1 MRRKRA
7 RPVVLRIERMSDG
20 RTIDAAPMVDDFTGQ
35 AIVPQDT
42 SQALGLGQSAT
53 PVMDAWV
60 LDEVRARGRVEA
72 MRMVL
77 VRSGLV
83 AAPPELLPSGKAGV
97 RLRVTYPR
105 HGWRRV

>member
-1 MRRKRA
+1 MQRKQA
-7 RPVVLRIERMSDG
+7 KPVVLRIERMSDG
-20 RTIDAAPMVDDFTGQ
+20 RGIDAPMVDDFTGQ

-42 SQALGLGQSAT
+42 SQTLGQSAMS
-53 PVMDAWV
+53 VMDAWV

>member
-7 RPVVLRIERMSDG
+7 KPVVLRIERMSDG
-20 RTIDAAPMVDDFTGQ
+20 RGIDAPMVDDFTGQ

-42 SQALGLGQSAT
+42 SQALGLDQSAT

-60 LDEVRARGRVEA
+60 LGEVRARGRVEA

-77 VRSGLV
+77 VRSGLI
-83 AAPPELLPSGKAGV
+83 AAPPELLPSGKAEV